1 MVIDMN
7 ETQVR
12 TVQQIRQVLSG
23 TQALQ
28 FSAAQD
34 DEQRYAFV

>member
-12 TVQQIRQVLSG
+12 TVAQVRQVLQG
-23 TQALQ
+23 TGAAVQA
-28 FSAAQD
+28 A
-34 DEQRYAFV
+34 